1 MLSHLLLALSERPP
15 DSTLRNLVSKHQN
28 LVDFCARFRPL
39 AVAHQPQPAP
49 QPSFASWV
57 GSKYELFLRGPNS
70 RILTGAAWWKS
81 WIPGRK
87 ELTKAA
93 SVVGVVALFVGY
105 VIGNGI
111 VKIELGGK
119 EDEED
124 IRPPKLIDINAADI
138 PHDEEEEGGDEE
150 IMEEPLEEDI
160 ADVEADDFDVDTD
173 E

>member
-1 MLSHLLLALSERPP
+1 
-15 DSTLRNLVSKHQN
+15 
-28 LVDFCARFRPL
+28 
-39 AVAHQPQPAP
+39 
-49 QPSFASWV
+49 
-57 GSKYELFLRGPNS
+57 
-70 RILTGAAWWKS
+70 
-81 WIPGRK
+81 
-87 ELTKAA
+87 
-93 SVVGVVALFVGY
+93 VVGVVALFVGY